1 MAYKNLFMKTEKN
14 AEIATSGK
22 AIFAQNTATQEA
34 INKHGSLN
42 TFLIT
47 SISANEME
55 VRLNDDT
62 GRLVFRLKGSGTVG
76 LKAEQ
81 GIMFN
86 FLSIVNLDAGVVVTA
101 EDVTVLYGKSLE
113 V

>member
-14 AEIATSGK
+14 AEIATSDK
-22 AIFAQNTATQEA
+22 AFYGQDTASREA
-34 INKHGSLN
+34 INKHGSFN

-47 SISANEME
+47 SISSNEIE

-86 FLSIVNLDAGVVVTA
+86 FLSLVNLDAGVVVTA
-101 EDVTVLYGKSLE
+101 DDVTVMYGKSIE